1 MHNGYQRNE
10 FDTSKFTLNYN
21 SQKLNGFASKS
32 QLDVFTGQNF
42 GLDPDAPLFVN
53 YPYGP
58 GGLPLDQG
66 MCRTHIIDG
75 SILALSAIVVYLYD
89 SIGVLLLNPY

>member
-66 MCRTHIIDG
+66 MCRTHITDG
-75 SILALSAIVVYLYD
+75 SIIIA
-89 SIGVLLLNPY
+89 

>member
-1 MHNGYQRNE
+1 MVFIVMFDIALLYLIGNNNGYQKNE
-10 FDTSKFTLNYN
+10 FDTSKFALNYN

-32 QLDVFTGQNF
+32 HLDVLAGYSF

-58 GGLPLDQG
+58 GGMPLEAG
-66 MCRTHIIDG
+66 AKPFKLI
-75 SILALSAIVVYLYD
+75 
-89 SIGVLLLNPY
+89 

>member
-1 MHNGYQRNE
+1 MHTGYQRNE

-75 SILALSAIVVYLYD
+75 SILANFLFYLND
-89 SIGVLLLNPY
+89 SIRVLLLNLY

>member
-10 FDTSKFTLNYN
+10 FDTSKFTLSYN

-66 MCRTHIIDG
+66 MCRVYIVNWICG
-75 SILALSAIVVYLYD
+75 NVKISAEVFETCVITK
-89 SIGVLLLNPY
+89 

>member
-66 MCRTHIIDG
+66 MCRVYIVDG
-75 SILALSAIVVYLYD
+75 SSHFIVVYLYD
-89 SIGVLLLNPY
+89 SIRVLFLKLH